1 MRQKIRRVLTVVI
14 LVLGCGTAAQA
25 ANTFLVTPVVFI
37 GTSQSLDCV
46 VTNFDTT
53 PAVISVG
60 LFNAFGQ
67 SIIPD
72 INDCNSS
79 SLASGHT
86 CSVITSGAALCRVVS
101 STKKVHV
108 AVEVFDPP
116 PAGLVVMFPATR
128 P

>member
-25 ANTFLVTPVVFI
+25 ANTFLVTPVAII
-37 GTSQSLDCV
+37 GGSQTLDCI

-60 LFNAFGQ
+60 LFSATGG
-67 SIIPD
+67 SVPAIAD
-72 INDCNSS
+72 SCSGS

-86 CSVITSGAALCRVVS
+86 CTVATVISALCRVVS